1 MDRNTA
7 EADEKASCGTGISDF
22 SLAWGADIK
31 FLAGIIKR
39 GCPRAPYLS
48 DMRRETSRASD
59 GEKTMASFVDGICN
73 LIVFYLALGF
83 MLGLYIAPLIIA
95 TVRDHHR
102 LPWIGL
108 VNFAA
113 GWTVVGWIGA
123 LVWSV
128 TTIRQP
134 AAVTRIGSTA
144 LRTAQLAAA

>member
-1 MDRNTA
+1 MKPSA
-7 EADEKASCGTGISDF
+7 TGDNPYSPSPAVPLPVDQEG
-22 SLAWGADIK
+22 SIK
-31 FLAGIIKR
+31 FLAGIIKQ
-39 GCPRAPYLS
+39 GCPTAPYLS

-102 LPWIGL
+102 LPSIGL
-108 VNFAA
+108 LNFAA
-113 GWTVVGWIGA
+113 GWTVVGWIAA

-128 TTIRQP
+128 TAIPQP
-134 AAVTRIGSTA
+134 AAIMRIGSLA
-144 LRTAQLAAA
+144 LRTAQPAAA

>member
-1 MDRNTA
+1 MCVPRSIIN
-7 EADEKASCGTGISDF
+7 
-22 SLAWGADIK
+22 

-39 GCPRAPYLS
+39 GCPTAPYLS

>member
-1 MDRNTA
+1 MDRNSA
-7 EADEKASCGTGISDF
+7 QANEKVPCGAISDAF
-22 SLAWGADIK
+22 LAGRADIK

-108 VNFAA
+108 LNFAA

-128 TTIRQP
+128 TAKCEP
-134 AAVTRIGSTA
+134 AAVMPIGSTA
-144 LRTAQLAAA
+144 FRSAQPAAA

>member
-1 MDRNTA
+1 MNRNSA
-7 EADEKASCGTGISDF
+7 KANQKGSCGPAISDAF
-22 SLAWGADIK
+22 LAWRADIN

-39 GCPRAPYLS
+39 RCPAAPYLS